1 MAESSAVASS
11 PVASPMQRPASPSHL
26 EPMHVFAGTDE
37 SQYVATKVLEHSFKK
52 HASGPVI
59 LHPMTADGIPMPK
72 DKENRPRTGF
82 SFCRFTIPERMGFKG
97 RGLYVDAD
105 MLVFADVAELWRI
118 PFGEQKV
125 LCTYQGDP
133 PPAWRDNKFF
143 HRGRQFSVMLLD
155 CERLPWRIDD
165 IVQGLDEKRYTYP
178 QLMFELCL
186 VKPHEIED
194 RIPPGWNHLEHYE
207 PGDTRLIHYTVV
219 PTQPWKHRGNPFGHL
234 WDRALAEAVDAGA
247 VTGRDLEIGVEKGH
261 LHVDL
266 LRFRPRVAGRS
277 LSERMFDSLSNRWV
291 RVRAAFSGGRLR

>member
-1 MAESSAVASS
+1 MGESSVVLSL
-11 PVASPMQRPASPSHL
+11 PE
-26 EPMHVFAGTDE
+26 EPTVRHAETMHVFAGTDE
-37 SQYVATKVLEHSFKK
+37 SQYVATKVLEYSLQK
-52 HASGPVI
+52 HASGPVV

-82 SFCRFTIPERMGFKG
+82 SFCRFTIPERMGFRG

-105 MLVFADVAELWRI
+105 MLVFSDVAELWRI

-125 LCTYQGDP
+125 LCTYQPEP

-155 CERLPWRIDD
+155 CDRLPWRISE
-165 IVQGLDEKRYTYP
+165 IVRGLDEKKYTYP

-194 RIPPGWNHLEHYE
+194 RIPQGWNHLERYE
-207 PGDTRLIHYTVV
+207 PGETRLIHYTVV
-219 PTQPWKHRGNPFGHL
+219 PTQPWKHRTNPHGPM
-234 WDRALAEAVDAGA
+234 WDRYLAEAIEAGA

-277 LSERMFDSLSNRWV
+277 LSERMLDSLSNRWV
-291 RVRAAFSGGRLR
+291 RVRAAFGGGRLR